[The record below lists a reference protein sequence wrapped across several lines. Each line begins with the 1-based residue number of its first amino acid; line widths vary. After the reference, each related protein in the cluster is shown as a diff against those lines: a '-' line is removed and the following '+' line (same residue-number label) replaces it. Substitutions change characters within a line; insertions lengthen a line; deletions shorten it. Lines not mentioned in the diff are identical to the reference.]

1 VEQMRYTITDPSGI
15 HARPAG
21 LLVQAARAHASTITI
36 RCRDRQAD
44 CKKLLQL
51 MQMDIQCGDE
61 IIVTAEGDDAAD
73 ALEELE
79 QTMRKAGL

>member
-1 VEQMRYTITDPSGI
+1 MEQMRYTITDPNGI

-21 LLVQAARAHASTITI
+21 LLVQAARAHASTITV
-36 RCRDRQAD
+36 RCGDKQAD

-61 IIVTAEGDDAAD
+61 ITVTAEGDDAAD
-73 ALEELE
+73 ALAELE
-79 QTMRKAGL
+79 ETMRKAGL

>member
-1 VEQMRYTITDPSGI
+1 
-15 HARPAG
+15 
-21 LLVQAARAHASTITI
+21 
-36 RCRDRQAD
+36 
-44 CKKLLQL
+44 
-51 MQMDIQCGDE
+51 MDIQCGDE